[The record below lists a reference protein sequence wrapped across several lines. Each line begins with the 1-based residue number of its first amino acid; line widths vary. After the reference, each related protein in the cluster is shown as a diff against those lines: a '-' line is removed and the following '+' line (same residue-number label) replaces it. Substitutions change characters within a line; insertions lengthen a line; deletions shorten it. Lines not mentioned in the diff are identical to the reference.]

1 MKKLVL
7 TLVAGAF
14 ISASMVS
21 CNKCGSCEV
30 NGTATGLEYCQKD
43 SKTVYDAAVTSCEAQ
58 SGGEW
63 VTK

>member
-21 CNKCGSCEV
+21 CNKCGSCS
-30 NGTATGLEYCQKD
+30 NGSTGEFCQKD
-43 SKTVYDAAVTSCEAQ
+43 SKVLYDAAKNGCET
-58 SGGEW
+58 GGGTWE
-63 VTK
+63 VK